1 MFLHI
6 YRGVGQDRTN
16 YFLKKKYKIC
26 LFSGIL
32 PLTWWWGKR
41 WSSPTWNLC
50 GGGSCKFS
58 VRYLCFTCNL
68 LNLEYPKGSGILCS
82 LHYPPAPGGHAG
94 QAWHQVHQLKDE
106 LDKSDMGKTFSSAC
120 NAYCRG
126 LGLVRPRR
134 EYLCDA
140 VPIAVV

>member
-1 MFLHI
+1 MSFFRNFALDLVVGKEVIISDMKSLEEGVASFL
-6 YRGVGQDRTN
+6 
-16 YFLKKKYKIC
+16 
-26 LFSGIL
+26 
-32 PLTWWWGKR
+32 
-41 WSSPTWNLC
+41 
-50 GGGSCKFS
+50 
-58 VRYLCFTCNL
+58 YLCFTCNL

-94 QAWHQVHQLKDE
+94 QAWHQVHQLKDK